1 MIGLV
6 VAASAAFGL
15 ILFVA
20 FIASRL
26 VRSRSKGISIRMQMF
41 LAIAV
46 IVGAFAF
53 GLGLL
58 VLDRIEAR
66 ATLLAESAASD
77 QASAIAALLASEME
91 TREQGLDELARRI
104 GRARRGGTPELHLT
118 ISDPAGRELFTE
130 GPRPPEPG
138 HVFMTAP
145 IVVRDSTI
153 GSVRVGK
160 PTIRIRQVL
169 TDVAPAVLLSSIV
182 LGIAAAIAAALIGR
196 DIAGPIE
203 ALTEFAVRV
212 SEGDRHAVPPPAT
225 GREVQ
230 RLSRAID
237 SMRRQ
242 IEGRPFVETFAA
254 DLSHELK
261 NPVAAIRASAEVLA
275 DGALEEQEEAARF
288 VSRIQEATSRIEA
301 LLGDLLSLARIE
313 ARGVENAGRV
323 DVASLARDAARRERE
338 GGGTVT
344 VTSPAS
350 AEVRGDAS
358 WLARA
363 VENLVDNA
371 LRHGTP
377 GEPVT
382 VEVRR
387 EGAQVHVLV
396 ANAGEVD
403 RHVAKRLFRRFVTTR
418 EGKGGTGLGLAI
430 VRAIAEAH
438 SGSATLA
445 SGGPPQVVFK
455 VTLPAA

>member
-1 MIGLV
+1 M
-6 VAASAAFGL
+6 
-15 ILFVA
+15 
-20 FIASRL
+20 
-26 VRSRSKGISIRMQMF
+26 
-41 LAIAV
+41 
-46 IVGAFAF
+46 
-53 GLGLL
+53 
-58 VLDRIEAR
+58 
-66 ATLLAESAASD
+66 
-77 QASAIAALLASEME
+77 
-91 TREQGLDELARRI
+91 
-104 GRARRGGTPELHLT
+104 
-118 ISDPAGRELFTE
+118 
-130 GPRPPEPG
+130 
-138 HVFMTAP
+138 
-145 IVVRDSTI
+145 
-153 GSVRVGK
+153 
-160 PTIRIRQVL
+160 
-169 TDVAPAVLLSSIV
+169 
-182 LGIAAAIAAALIGR
+182 
-196 DIAGPIE
+196 
-203 ALTEFAVRV
+203 
-212 SEGDRHAVPPPAT
+212 PPPAT

-275 DGALEEQEEAARF
+275 DGALEEREEAARF

-323 DVASLARDAARRERE
+323 DVASLVRDAARRERE
-338 GGGTVT
+338 GGGTVS
-344 VTSPAS
+344 VTAPAS

-358 WLARA
+358 WIARA

-382 VEVRR
+382 VEVKR

-418 EGKGGTGLGLAI
+418 EGKGRHGVGAGDRSRHRGGALGLGDAGLG
-430 VRAIAEAH
+430 R
-438 SGSATLA
+438 SATGCIQGDAARGVSWRGRPTPRGLFHRAVVHKGLVPGGLSTCDKA
-445 SGGPPQVVFK
+445 SQK
-455 VTLPAA
+455 